1 MTIRGHA
8 LVARHGARCSR
19 RRLSRRRHRRRRSA
33 STSLLRDQFAQAP
46 SADDRRRFGIRPRG
60 HREPVERD
68 GTVGGSGS
76 VSPTGTISI
85 TTGAPVGFKAI
96 AEETTG
102 VDRHRLQ
109 RQRARS
115 PQPRRSTP
123 RRSAVKTKPAR
134 AKFTH
139 PVTFTF
145 SGFKPGKQ
153 IYAHFLHPKPV
164 ARERF
169 GKAKGVCGV
178 LKTKALLYPGGHPRF
193 KTYKLQ
199 FDDSKAYSRHASPR
213 IDTKLNTFVI

>member
-8 LVARHGARCSR
+8 LVLGTALVLAPAALASQASAATISVNKSCYVTSSLKHRAQMTVVGSGFVPGDTVS
-19 RRLSRRRHRRRRSA
+19 LSSA
-33 STSLLRDQFAQAP
+33 
-46 SADDRRRFGIRPRG
+46 
-60 HREPVERD
+60 D

-76 VSPTGTISI
+76 VGPTGTISI

-102 VDRHRLQ
+102 VTATDF
-109 RQRARS
+109 
-115 PQPRRSTP
+115 
-123 RRSAVKTKPAR
+123 SANGQITATTTVNAAPLGVKTKPAR